1 MEKVLVTGCS
11 GFIGM
16 HICKK
21 LLGEGFKVC
30 GIDNMSDYYSVD
42 LKKTRLNIL
51 QKDRS
56 FYFKQVD
63 LLDKKSVEKVFYEFQ
78 PDKVINLAAQAGV
91 RYSLDNPALYANTNI
106 NGFLNI
112 MEAAKDFK
120 VEGVVYASSSSVYGN
135 NESVT
140 LDEKAMLNKPSSIYS
155 FTKISNELLAYT
167 FNHLYGINVT
177 GLRFF
182 TVYGPWGRPDM
193 AIYIFTKNI
202 MQGKPIY
209 LFNNG
214 NHKRDFTYI
223 DDIVNGS
230 ISAIKKNYANEV
242 FNLGNNRSEKLGS
255 VISIIENFLG
265 KKAHIKFKKMQL
277 GDIKNTLADI
287 SHAKKKLA
295 YQPKTTIKEGIP
307 KFIEWYKSYIDST

>member
-1 MEKVLVTGCS
+1 MEAVLVTGCS

-16 HICKK
+16 HVCKK
-21 LLGEGFKVC
+21 LLSEGYKVC
-30 GIDNMSDYYSVD
+30 GIDNMSDYYSVA

-51 QKDRS
+51 QEYKS

-63 LLDKKSVEKVFYEFQ
+63 LIDKHSLEKVFYEFQ

-91 RYSLDNPALYANTNI
+91 RYSLENPLLYTNTNI

-120 VEGVVYASSSSVYGN
+120 VKGVVYASSSSVYGN
-135 NESVT
+135 NKSDT
-140 LDEKAMLNKPSSIYS
+140 LDENAILNKPSSIYS
-155 FTKISNELLAYT
+155 FTKISNELLANT
-167 FNHLYGINVT
+167 FNHLFGINVT

-182 TVYGPWGRPDM
+182 TVYGSWGRPDM

-202 MQGKPIY
+202 MKGKPIY

-230 ISAIKKNYANEV
+230 ISAMKKNYANEV
-242 FNLGNNRSEKLGS
+242 FNLGNSRSEKLGS
-255 VISIIENFLG
+255 VVSIIENCLG
-265 KKAHIKFKKMQL
+265 KKAQIKFKKMQL

-307 KFIEWYKSYIDST
+307 KFIEWYKSYKGLM